1 MRRAGGGQIGRV
13 AAGLLAAL
21 LLALILAQ
29 LLLPGIAADHI
40 RSRVGRYGQVL
51 SVSVSAW
58 PAIELLWG
66 HADSVHVQTG
76 PLKLSPQQA
85 VALLWE
91 ARNSDSLEV
100 GARRVALGG
109 LTVSDVTLVKHG
121 SRLRAGAQLGA
132 PFVREALPAG
142 VRVRLL
148 ASTPA
153 GVLVRVS
160 GGLFGAGGSLQALAS
175 GESGKLVVRPLAPA
189 LAGSRVTLFSDPRVQ
204 IEGVG
209 AQAIGG
215 PPEEPPGYALT
226 LYGRLR

>member
-1 MRRAGGGQIGRV
+1 MRRARGGQIGRL

-29 LLLPGIAADHI
+29 LVLPGIAADHI
-40 RSRVGRYGQVL
+40 RSRVGRYGQVI

-76 PLKLSPQQA
+76 PLKLSPQQVA
-85 VALLWE
+85 ALLWE
-91 ARNSDSLEV
+91 ARNTDSLDV
-100 GARRVALGG
+100 GARQVALGG
-109 LTVSDVTLVKHG
+109 LTVSHVTLVKRG
-121 SRLRAGAQLGA
+121 SRLRAGALLGA
-132 PFVREALPAG
+132 LFVREALPAG
-142 VRVRLL
+142 MRVRLL

-175 GESGKLVVRPLAPA
+175 GESGKLVVRPLVPA
-189 LAGSRVTLFSDPRVQ
+189 LARARLPLFSDPHVQ

-209 AQAIGG
+209 AHAVGS
-215 PPEEPPGYALT
+215 PPAEPPAYALT